1 MRTITENDIRNRTRE
16 IAEAHAQMPHY
27 SVSEFLM
34 IRELALKELRELG
47 VPGGNH
53 GGGNTGYK
61 SAPRAENSAV
71 PQSSMQTIPDAYY
84 NRTPME
90 YENRYGVQNAVSYPA
105 QPYENA
111 AEQDMAPQ
119 HAPRTTLSANTR
131 TGNSKPAPT
140 HSQERKM
147 SAFEILRNAGDKWN

>member
-47 VPGGNH
+47 VPGGNP

-71 PQSSMQTIPDAYY
+71 PQNSMQTIPDAYY
-84 NRTPME
+84 DRTPME
-90 YENRYGVQNAVSYPA
+90 YENRHGAQNAASYPA
-105 QPYENA
+105 QSYENT
-111 AEQDMAPQ
+111 AEQDRARQ
-119 HAPRTTLSANTR
+119 HVPRTTLSANTR
-131 TGNSKPAPT
+131 TGNSTPAPT